1 MEINLKTIKGI
12 AQGFKEDGSSPK
24 VMEAAV
30 QMLFAMDIN
39 QNVLAESMEEVVQ
52 EVEYLRDTLL
62 NIREMAEEDN
72 PKAFAD
78 ILNEIVKYEKEY
90 GELYDPYDEIW
101 NDTLSCGCCSCC
113 GCMCDDYW
121 DNDDEEDET
130 APGYGG
136 DS

>member
-90 GELYDPYDEIW
+90 EELYDPMLEW

-121 DNDDEEDET
+121 DDDDEEDET

-136 DS
+136 ES